1 MWDTI
6 ILILDILTIVFGVAS
21 VIIALVRPPKSNQSR
36 TVQIVVSVILIIYGV
51 FSLITGR

>member
-1 MWDTI
+1 MSDTI

-21 VIIALVRPPKSNQSR
+21 VIIALVRPPKTNQSR

-51 FSLITGR
+51 YSLIKGR

>member
-21 VIIALVRPPKSNQSR
+21 VIIALVRPPKTNQSR
-36 TVQIVVSVILIIYGV
+36 TVQSVVSVILIIYGV
-51 FSLITGR
+51 YSLIKGR

>member
-21 VIIALVRPPKSNQSR
+21 VIIALVRPPKTNQSR
-36 TVQIVVSVILIIYGV
+36 TVQIVVSVILIIYGIV
-51 FSLITGR
+51 SLITGR

>member
-6 ILILDILTIVFGVAS
+6 ILILNILTIVFGVAS
-21 VIIALVRPPKSNQSR
+21 VLIALVRPPKTNQSR

-51 FSLITGR
+51 YSLIKGR

>member
-21 VIIALVRPPKSNQSR
+21 VIIALVRPPKTNQSR

-51 FSLITGR
+51 YSLITGR

>member
-6 ILILDILTIVFGVAS
+6 RLILNILTIVFGAAS
-21 VIIALVRPPKSNQSR
+21 VIIALVRPPKTNQSR

-51 FSLITGR
+51 YSLIKGR

>member
-6 ILILDILTIVFGVAS
+6 ILILNILTIVFGVAS
-21 VIIALVRPPKSNQSR
+21 VIIALVRPPKTNQSR

-51 FSLITGR
+51 YSLIKGR

>member
-21 VIIALVRPPKSNQSR
+21 VIIALVRPPKTNQSR

-51 FSLITGR
+51 YSLIKGR

>member
-21 VIIALVRPPKSNQSR
+21 VIIALVRPPKTNQSR
-36 TVQIVVSVILIIYGV
+36 TVQIIVSVILIIYGV
-51 FSLITGR
+51 YSLITGR